1 MSKKKTNTYNNSIIQ
16 IFNKISNK
24 NALNFRQIKSR
35 LKEKNIILIKKALE
49 NLEQKGILVQKNPGC
64 YVLQKS
70 NKIIGV
76 IDKTQKG
83 SGFLIVEGNDK
94 DFYISEKN
102 TKNSLNGDTVEC
114 VKISNREVE
123 VINVIKRK
131 KERYVGVIFSED
143 NKKYIEY
150 NSNKDKV
157 TFGCNT
163 NSFNNNDIVVFEI
176 FNWEN
181 KTPIANVLKTL
192 GEKGNINNEIHA
204 ILEEF
209 ELPYEF
215 ESNIIKEAELLKN
228 LQNTKEDNKRKSFKH
243 ITTFTIDPAD
253 AKDFD
258 DAISVNKIN
267 KETVEI
273 GIHIADVS
281 HFLKQNTTLNK
292 EAEKRATSVYLVDR
306 VVPMLPEEIS
316 NNLCSLNPKEDKYA
330 FSAVFTFKNN
340 LIINEWFGKTL
351 INSNERLSYKEAQ
364 YVIDNNSN
372 KIPKE
377 VSLDNKQKE
386 INKEVEEG
394 IYVINKLA
402 KTLRDQRHSKGSISF
417 NKKEVKF
424 VLNKEKEPIKT
435 IIKESLDANKLIEE
449 FMLLANKKVANQ
461 FVKHKNGLFRIHDY
475 PDEQKIITL
484 ERIVKKLG
492 YNQNLRNAN
501 NINNELNLLL
511 KKTENSA
518 EKNLI
523 DTLVIRSMSKA
534 KYSTK
539 NIGHFGL
546 SFEKYTHFTSPI
558 RRYPDV
564 LVHRELER
572 ILLNQKKLENLE
584 KLCLHCSFREEVA
597 TKAERASIKFM
608 QVKFMSKQIN
618 KSFEGVISGINDRGV
633 FVEAVENKCE
643 GFIRIKDV
651 PGDYFTFLEKELL
664 LLGRHTKEEYRLG
677 DKVLIKVVA
686 VNESKKQIDFSLIE
700 KM

>member
-1 MSKKKTNTYNNSIIQ
+1 MSKKKTSSYNTSIINV
-16 IFNKISNK
+16 FKKISNK
-24 NALNFRQIKSR
+24 KKLNFRQIKSR
-35 LKEKNIILIKKALE
+35 LNESNIILIKKSLDTLE
-49 NLEQKGILVQKNPGC
+49 KQGVLKQVNPGS
-64 YVLQKS
+64 YVLNQKKTVS
-70 NKIIGV
+70 GI
-76 IDKTQKG
+76 IDKTKKG
-83 SGFLIVEGNDK
+83 SGYLIVENNEK
-94 DFYISEKN
+94 DFFISEKN
-102 TKNSLNGDTVEC
+102 INKALNGDTVEC
-114 VKISNREVE
+114 VKITNREVK
-123 VINVIKRK
+123 VIKIVKRK
-131 KERYVGVIFSED
+131 KQRYVGVVFTENNQKFID
-143 NKKYIEY
+143 Y

-157 TFGCNT
+157 VFLCRD
-163 NSFNNNDIVVFEI
+163 NSIKNNDIVVFEI
-176 FNWEN
+176 FKWEN
-181 KTPIANVLKTL
+181 NIPEANALKAL
-192 GEKGNINNEIHA
+192 GEKGNVNNEIHA

-215 ESNIIKEAELLKN
+215 DNNLIKEAELLKDF
-228 LQNTKEDNKRKSFKH
+228 QNKKEDLKRKCFKN

-267 KETVEI
+267 NETIEI
-273 GIHIADVS
+273 GVHIADVS
-281 HFLKQNTTLNK
+281 HFLKENTILDM

-316 NNLCSLNPKEDKYA
+316 NNLCSLNPREDKYA

-340 LIINEWFGKTL
+340 VIIKEWFGKTV

-364 YVIDNNSN
+364 FVIDN
-372 KIPKE
+372 KKRTIPLS
-377 VSLDNKQKE
+377 VSLNGKTKE
-386 INKEVEEG
+386 INKEIEEG

-402 KTLRDQRHSKGSISF
+402 KKLREERHNKGSISF

-435 IIKESLDANKLIEE
+435 IIKESLAANKLIEE
-449 FMLLANKKVANQ
+449 FMLLANKKVASL
-461 FVKHKNGLFRIHDY
+461 FIKHKNGLFRIHDY
-475 PDEQKIITL
+475 PDDQKIIIL
-484 ERIVKKLG
+484 EKIIKKLG
-492 YNQNLRNAN
+492 YKLSLRDSK
-501 NINNELNLLL
+501 NINNQLNLLL
-511 KKTENSA
+511 KQTENTP

-546 SFEKYTHFTSPI
+546 SFDKYTHFTSPI

-572 ILLNQKKLENLE
+572 ILSNNKKDQNLE
-584 KLCLHCSFREEVA
+584 KLCLHCSSREEIA

-608 QVKFMSKQIN
+608 QVKFMSKNIN
-618 KSFEGVISGINDRGV
+618 KSYEGVISGIMERGI
-633 FVEAVENKCE
+633 FVEATENKCE
-643 GFIRIKDV
+643 GFIRIKDI
-651 PGDYFTFLEKELL
+651 PGDYFSFLENEML

-677 DKVLIKVVA
+677 DKVLIKVLA
-686 VNESKKQIDFSLIE
+686 VNQSKKQIDFSLIE

>member
-1 MSKKKTNTYNNSIIQ
+1 MSKKKTSSYNTSIINV
-16 IFNKISNK
+16 FKKISNK
-24 NALNFRQIKSR
+24 KKLNFRQIKSR
-35 LKEKNIILIKKALE
+35 LNESNIILIKKSLDTLE
-49 NLEQKGILVQKNPGC
+49 KQGVLKQVNPGS
-64 YVLQKS
+64 YVLNQK
-70 NKIIGV
+70 KIVSGI
-76 IDKTQKG
+76 IDKTKKG
-83 SGFLIVEGNDK
+83 SGYLIVENNEK
-94 DFYISEKN
+94 DFFISEKN
-102 TKNSLNGDTVEC
+102 INKALNGDTVEC
-114 VKISNREVE
+114 VKITNREVK
-123 VINVIKRK
+123 VIKIVKRK
-131 KERYVGVIFSED
+131 KQRYVGVVFTENNQKFID
-143 NKKYIEY
+143 Y

-157 TFGCNT
+157 VFLCRD
-163 NSFNNNDIVVFEI
+163 NSIKNNDIVVFEI
-176 FNWEN
+176 FKWEN
-181 KTPIANVLKTL
+181 NIPEANALKAL
-192 GEKGNINNEIHA
+192 GEKGNVNNEIHA

-215 ESNIIKEAELLKN
+215 DNNLIKEAELLKDF
-228 LQNTKEDNKRKSFKH
+228 QNKKEDLKRKCFKN

-267 KETVEI
+267 NETIEI
-273 GIHIADVS
+273 GVHIADVS
-281 HFLKQNTTLNK
+281 HFLKENTILDK

-316 NNLCSLNPKEDKYA
+316 NNLCSLNPREDKYA

-340 LIINEWFGKTL
+340 VIIKEWFGKTV

-364 YVIDNNSN
+364 FVIDN
-372 KIPKE
+372 KKRTIPLS
-377 VSLDNKQKE
+377 VSLNGKTKE
-386 INKEVEEG
+386 INKEIEEG

-402 KTLRDQRHSKGSISF
+402 KKLREERHNKGSISF

-435 IIKESLDANKLIEE
+435 IIKESLAANKLIEE
-449 FMLLANKKVANQ
+449 FMLLANKKVASL
-461 FVKHKNGLFRIHDY
+461 FIKHKKGLFRIHDY
-475 PDEQKIITL
+475 PDDQKIIIL
-484 ERIVKKLG
+484 EKIIKKLG
-492 YNQNLRNAN
+492 YKLSLRDSK
-501 NINNELNLLL
+501 NINNQLNLLL
-511 KKTENSA
+511 KQTENTP

-546 SFEKYTHFTSPI
+546 SFDKYTHFTSPI

-572 ILLNQKKLENLE
+572 ILSNNKKDQNLE
-584 KLCLHCSFREEVA
+584 KLCLHCSSREEIA

-608 QVKFMSKQIN
+608 QVKFMSKNIN
-618 KSFEGVISGINDRGV
+618 KSYEGVISGIMERGI
-633 FVEAVENKCE
+633 FVEATENKCE
-643 GFIRIKDV
+643 GFIRIKDI
-651 PGDYFTFLEKELL
+651 PGDYFSFLENEML

-677 DKVLIKVVA
+677 DKVLIKVLA
-686 VNESKKQIDFSLIE
+686 VNQSKKQIDFSLIE

>member
-1 MSKKKTNTYNNSIIQ
+1 MSKKKTNSYNSSIIQ
-16 IFNKISNK
+16 IFKSSSNK
-24 NALNFRQIKSR
+24 QKLNFRQIKSR

-49 NLEQKGILVQKNPGC
+49 SLVNKGVLNQVNPGSYVLVQ
-64 YVLQKS
+64 
-70 NKIIGV
+70 NKTVIGTV
-76 IDKTQKG
+76 DKTNKG
-83 SGFLIVEGNDK
+83 SGYLIVENNDK

-123 VINVIKRK
+123 VVRIIKRK
-131 KERYVGVIFSED
+131 KNRYVGVVFTE
-143 NKKYIEY
+143 NNQKYIDY

-157 TFGCNT
+157 VFFCN
-163 NSFNNNDIVVFEI
+163 NKNINNDDIIVFEI
-176 FNWEN
+176 YNWE
-181 KTPIANVLKTL
+181 KAVPEAKIIKTL
-192 GEKGNINNEIHA
+192 GKKGNVNNEIHA

-215 ESNIIKEAELLKN
+215 EDNLIKEAQLLKN
-228 LQNTKEDNKRKSFKH
+228 LQNSKEEEKRKNLKNT
-243 ITTFTIDPAD
+243 TTFTIDPAD

-267 KETVEI
+267 NDTIEI
-273 GIHIADVS
+273 GVHIADVS
-281 HFLKQNTTLNK
+281 HFLKENSILDK

-316 NNLCSLNPKEDKYA
+316 NNLCSLNPREDKYA

-340 LIINEWFGKTL
+340 KIIKEWFGKTV

-364 YVIDNNSN
+364 FIIDNNTKTIPAEISLNN
-372 KIPKE
+372 KK
-377 VSLDNKQKE
+377 KE
-386 INKEVEEG
+386 INKEVEG
-394 IYVINKLA
+394 AIYIINKIA
-402 KTLRDQRHSKGSISF
+402 KKLREERHTKGSISF

-424 VLNKEKEPIKT
+424 VLDKDKEPVKT

-449 FMLLANKKVANQ
+449 FMLLANKKVANL
-461 FVKHKNGLFRIHDY
+461 FVKHKKGLFRIHDY
-475 PDEQKIITL
+475 PDDQKIITL
-484 ERIVKKLG
+484 ERIIKKLG
-492 YNQNLRNAN
+492 YKQNLRNAK
-501 NINNELNLLL
+501 NINNELNALL
-511 KKTENSA
+511 KETESSP

-546 SFEKYTHFTSPI
+546 SFDKYTHFTSPI

-572 ILLNQKKLENLE
+572 ILSNSNKNQNLE
-584 KLCLHCSFREEVA
+584 SLCLYCSSREEVA
-597 TKAERASIKFM
+597 VKAERSSIKFM
-608 QVKFMSKQIN
+608 QVKFMSKKIN
-618 KSFEGVISGINDRGV
+618 KTFEGVISGINDRGV

-643 GFIRIKDV
+643 GFIRIKDI
-651 PGDYFTFLEKELL
+651 PGDYFNFLENEML

-677 DKVLIKVVA
+677 DKVLIKVEA
-686 VNESKKQIDFSLIE
+686 VNQSKKQIDFSLLE

>member
-1 MSKKKTNTYNNSIIQ
+1 MSKKKTSSYNTSIINV
-16 IFNKISNK
+16 FKKISNK
-24 NALNFRQIKSR
+24 KKLNFRQIKSR
-35 LKEKNIILIKKALE
+35 LNESNIILIKKSLDTLE
-49 NLEQKGILVQKNPGC
+49 KQGVLKQVNPGS
-64 YVLQKS
+64 YVLNQKKTVS
-70 NKIIGV
+70 GI
-76 IDKTQKG
+76 IDKTKKG
-83 SGFLIVEGNDK
+83 SGYLIVENNEK
-94 DFYISEKN
+94 DFFISEKN
-102 TKNSLNGDTVEC
+102 INNALNGDKVEC
-114 VKISNREVE
+114 VKITNREVK
-123 VINVIKRK
+123 VIKIVKRK
-131 KERYVGVIFSED
+131 KQRYVGVVFTENNQKFID
-143 NKKYIEY
+143 Y

-157 TFGCNT
+157 VFLCRD
-163 NSFNNNDIVVFEI
+163 NSIKNNDIVVFEI
-176 FNWEN
+176 FKWEN
-181 KTPIANVLKTL
+181 NIPEANALKAL
-192 GEKGNINNEIHA
+192 GEKGNVNNEIHA

-215 ESNIIKEAELLKN
+215 DNNLIKEAELLKDF
-228 LQNTKEDNKRKSFKH
+228 QNKKEDLKRKCFKN

-267 KETVEI
+267 NETIEI
-273 GIHIADVS
+273 GVHIADVS
-281 HFLKQNTTLNK
+281 HFLKENTILDK

-316 NNLCSLNPKEDKYA
+316 NNLCSLNPREDKYA

-340 LIINEWFGKTL
+340 VIIKEWFGKTV

-364 YVIDNNSN
+364 FVIDN
-372 KIPKE
+372 KKRTIPLS
-377 VSLDNKQKE
+377 VSLNGKTKE
-386 INKEVEEG
+386 INKEIEEG

-402 KTLRDQRHSKGSISF
+402 KKLREERHNKGSISF

-435 IIKESLDANKLIEE
+435 IIKESLAANKLIEE
-449 FMLLANKKVANQ
+449 FMLLANKKVASL
-461 FVKHKNGLFRIHDY
+461 FIKHKNGLFRIHDY
-475 PDEQKIITL
+475 PDDQKIIIL
-484 ERIVKKLG
+484 EKIIKKLG
-492 YNQNLRNAN
+492 YKLNLRDSK
-501 NINNELNLLL
+501 NINNQLNLLL
-511 KKTENSA
+511 KQTENTP

-546 SFEKYTHFTSPI
+546 SFDKYTHFTSPI

-572 ILLNQKKLENLE
+572 ILSNNKKNQNLE
-584 KLCLHCSFREEVA
+584 KLCLHCSSREEIA

-608 QVKFMSKQIN
+608 QVKFMSKNIN
-618 KSFEGVISGINDRGV
+618 KSYEGVISGIMERGI
-633 FVEAVENKCE
+633 FVEATENKCE
-643 GFIRIKDV
+643 GFIRIKDI
-651 PGDYFTFLEKELL
+651 PGDYFSFLENEML

-677 DKVLIKVVA
+677 DKVLIKVLA
-686 VNESKKQIDFSLIE
+686 VNQSKKQIDFSLIE

>member
-1 MSKKKTNTYNNSIIQ
+1 MLKKKSSSYNNSIIQ
-16 IFNKISNK
+16 LFKNISNK
-24 NALNFRQIKSR
+24 KSLNVRQIKSR
-35 LKEKNIILIKKALE
+35 LKENNIILINKSLEDLKNQGVLKQLKPGSYVFNQKKT
-49 NLEQKGILVQKNPGC
+49 
-64 YVLQKS
+64 VL
-70 NKIIGV
+70 GT
-76 IDKTQKG
+76 IDKTKKG
-83 SGFLIVEGNDK
+83 SGYLIVENVDR
-94 DFYISEKN
+94 DFYISEN
-102 TKNSLNGDTVEC
+102 NINNAFNGDTVEC

-123 VINVIKRK
+123 VVKIIKRK
-131 KERYVGVIFSED
+131 KKRYVGVVFTK
-143 NKKYIEY
+143 NNQKYIDY
-150 NSNKDKV
+150 SSNKDNVVFVCKNKEV
-157 TFGCNT
+157 K
-163 NSFNNNDIVVFEI
+163 NDDIIVFEI
-176 FNWEN
+176 FKWEN
-181 KTPIANVLKTL
+181 KNPEATVLKTL
-192 GEKGNINNEIHA
+192 GEKGNVNNEIHA

-215 ESNIIKEAELLKN
+215 QNNFIEDAKLLKN
-228 LQNTKEDNKRKSFKH
+228 LQNKEEDNKRKNFKNT
-243 ITTFTIDPAD
+243 TTFTIDPSD

-258 DAISVNKIN
+258 DAISVKKI
-267 KETVEI
+267 KDKTFEI

-281 HFLKQNTTLNK
+281 HFLKEKSDLDI

-316 NNLCSLNPKEDKYA
+316 NNLCSLNPREDKYA

-364 YVIDNNSN
+364 FIIDNNTRN
-372 KIPKE
+372 IPAE
-377 VSLDNKQKE
+377 VSLDNKSKQIE
-386 INKEVEEG
+386 KEVEEG
-394 IYVINKLA
+394 IYIINALA
-402 KTLRDQRHSKGSISF
+402 KKLREERHRTGSISF

-424 VLNKEKEPIKT
+424 VLNNEKEPIKT
-435 IIKESLDANKLIEE
+435 IIKESLAANKLIEE
-449 FMLLANKKVANQ
+449 FMLLANKKVANL
-461 FVKHKNGLFRIHDY
+461 FIKNKNGLFRIHDY

-484 ERIVKKLG
+484 ERIIKKLG
-492 YNQNLRNAN
+492 YKQNLRNSK
-501 NINNELNLLL
+501 NINNELNALL
-511 KKTENSA
+511 KQTENTP

-572 ILLNQKKLENLE
+572 IILNSKKDQNLE
-584 KLCLHCSFREEVA
+584 KLCLHCSSREEVA

-608 QVKFMSKQIN
+608 QVKHMANNIN
-618 KSFEGVISGINDRGV
+618 KSFEGVISGIMERGI

-643 GFIRIKDV
+643 GFIRIKDI
-651 PGDYFTFLEKELL
+651 PGDYFVFLEQELL

-677 DKVLIKVVA
+677 DRVLIKVMG
-686 VNESKKQIDFSLIE
+686 VNQTKKQIDFSLLE

>member
-16 IFNKISNK
+16 IFNNSSNNK
-24 NALNFRQIKSR
+24 TLNFRQIKSR

-49 NLEQKGILVQKNPGC
+49 NLEQKGTLIQKSPGC
-64 YVLQKS
+64 YVLQK
-70 NKIIGV
+70 NKKIVGI

-83 SGFLIVEGNDK
+83 SGFLIVEDNEK

-114 VKISNREVE
+114 IKISSREVE

-131 KERYVGVIFSED
+131 KERYVGVVFSED
-143 NKKYIEY
+143 NKKHIEY

-157 TFGCNT
+157 VFSF
-163 NSFNNNDIVVFEI
+163 NSKEINNNDIVVFEI
-176 FNWEN
+176 SNWE
-181 KTPIANVLKTL
+181 KKIPVANVLKTL

-215 ESNIIKEAELLKN
+215 ENNIIKEAELLKN
-228 LQNTKEDNKRKSFKH
+228 LQNTTEDNKRKSFKH

-267 KETVEI
+267 KEIVEI
-273 GIHIADVS
+273 GVHIADVS
-281 HFLKQNTTLNK
+281 HFLKQNTILDK

-316 NNLCSLNPKEDKYA
+316 NNLCSLNPKQDKYA

-340 LIINEWFGKTL
+340 IIINEWFGKTL

-377 VSLDNKQKE
+377 VSLNNKTKE

-394 IYVINKLA
+394 IYIINILA
-402 KTLRDQRHSKGSISF
+402 KKLRDQRHSKGSISF

-424 VLNKEKEPIKT
+424 VLNNEKEPIKT

-449 FMLLANKKVANQ
+449 FMLLANKKVANL

-484 ERIVKKLG
+484 ERIIKKLG
-492 YNQNLRNAN
+492 YNQNLRNTN

-511 KKTENSA
+511 KKTENSP

-546 SFEKYTHFTSPI
+546 SFDKYTHFTSPI

-572 ILLNQKKLENLE
+572 ILLNQKKLEKLE

-643 GFIRIKDV
+643 GFVRIKDV

-677 DKVLIKVVA
+677 DKVLIKVIA

>member
-1 MSKKKTNTYNNSIIQ
+1 MSKKKTSSYNTSIIN
-16 IFNKISNK
+16 IFKKISNK
-24 NALNFRQIKSR
+24 KKLNFRQIKSR
-35 LKEKNIILIKKALE
+35 LNESNIILIKKSLDTLE
-49 NLEQKGILVQKNPGC
+49 KQGVLKQVNPGS
-64 YVLQKS
+64 YVLNQKKTVS
-70 NKIIGV
+70 GI
-76 IDKTQKG
+76 IDKTKKG
-83 SGFLIVEGNDK
+83 SGYLIVENNEK
-94 DFYISEKN
+94 DFFISEKN
-102 TKNSLNGDTVEC
+102 INKALNGDTVEC
-114 VKISNREVE
+114 VKITNREVK
-123 VINVIKRK
+123 VIKIVKRK
-131 KERYVGVIFSED
+131 KQRYVGVVFTENNQKFID
-143 NKKYIEY
+143 Y

-157 TFGCNT
+157 VFLCRD
-163 NSFNNNDIVVFEI
+163 NSIKNNDIVVFEI
-176 FNWEN
+176 FKWEN
-181 KTPIANVLKTL
+181 NIPEANALKAL
-192 GEKGNINNEIHA
+192 GEKGNVNNEIHA

-215 ESNIIKEAELLKN
+215 DNNLIKEAELLKDF
-228 LQNTKEDNKRKSFKH
+228 QNKKEDLKRKCFKN

-267 KETVEI
+267 NETIEI
-273 GIHIADVS
+273 GVHIADVS
-281 HFLKQNTTLNK
+281 HFLKENTILDK

-316 NNLCSLNPKEDKYA
+316 NNLCSLNPREDKYA

-340 LIINEWFGKTL
+340 VIIKEWFGKTV

-364 YVIDNNSN
+364 FVIDN
-372 KIPKE
+372 KKRTIPLS
-377 VSLDNKQKE
+377 VSLNGKTKE
-386 INKEVEEG
+386 INKEIEEG

-402 KTLRDQRHSKGSISF
+402 KKLREERHNKGSISF

-435 IIKESLDANKLIEE
+435 IIKESLAANKLIEE
-449 FMLLANKKVANQ
+449 FMLLANKKVASL
-461 FVKHKNGLFRIHDY
+461 FIKHKKGLFRTHDY
-475 PDEQKIITL
+475 PDDQKIIIL
-484 ERIVKKLG
+484 EKIIKKLG
-492 YNQNLRNAN
+492 YKLSLRDSK
-501 NINNELNLLL
+501 NINNQLNLLL
-511 KKTENSA
+511 KQTENTP

-546 SFEKYTHFTSPI
+546 SFDKYTHFTSPI

-572 ILLNQKKLENLE
+572 ILSNNKKDQNLE
-584 KLCLHCSFREEVA
+584 KLCLHCSSREEIA

-608 QVKFMSKQIN
+608 QVKFMSKNIN
-618 KSFEGVISGINDRGV
+618 KTYEGVISGIMERGI
-633 FVEAVENKCE
+633 FVEATENKCE
-643 GFIRIKDV
+643 GFIRIKDI
-651 PGDYFTFLEKELL
+651 PGDYFSFLENEML

-677 DKVLIKVVA
+677 DKVLIKVLA
-686 VNESKKQIDFSLIE
+686 VSQSKKQIDFSLIE